1 MWKRR
6 SVPGCYLLLCAALT
20 LGACSEQHPGTG
32 SSDTGGPAVA
42 RIEGQVF
49 YRERMLLPPGAQVEV
64 ELQDI
69 SRADAMATVLASVL
83 LTPDSGPPYPFVIE
97 YDPDRIDSRMSYG
110 LRATITVGDRL
121 MFTTTEHIDPFG
133 QQPLEVLVRRVPES
147 VKAPGPSLEGTLW
160 ILDTLGGEAAAT
172 GAGGKPVD
180 LQFSAEDQRA
190 GGFSGCNRYTGGYSR
205 DGASQHGAPLG
216 FSQMASTMMACPE
229 GGELEQAYLQML
241 GRVDAF
247 RLEGST
253 LSLLQGPE
261 VLATFRAQ

>member
-1 MWKRR
+1 
-6 SVPGCYLLLCAALT
+6 
-20 LGACSEQHPGTG
+20 
-32 SSDTGGPAVA
+32 
-42 RIEGQVF
+42 
-49 YRERMLLPPGAQVEV
+49 
-64 ELQDI
+64 
-69 SRADAMATVLASVL
+69 MATVLASVR
-83 LTPDSGPPYPFVIE
+83 LTPDSGPPYPFSIE
-97 YDPDRIDSRMSYG
+97 YDPDRIDSRMRYG

-133 QQPLEVLVRRVPES
+133 PQPLEVLVRRVPEP

-172 GAGGKPVD
+172 GAGGNPVD

-216 FSQMASTMMACPE
+216 FGQMASTMMACPE
-229 GGELEQAYLQML
+229 GDELEQAYLQML

-261 VLATFRAQ
+261 VLATLRAQ